1 MFQSLSGDNNR
12 ALWIG
17 KCNSPQC
24 NWGSLWKLPLKTT
37 CHLWCFCWESPW
49 PWDTLRGTEVILLVG
64 TDGSALG
71 AMPLSTQELRS
82 ITSPLLG
89 PNPCSFSVLV
99 QILRAAFWSLATL
112 PQAGSREKF
121 DRHLVCPALQN
132 NCPHLSVWIPL
143 STPKINLHCILEMR
157 IPLVSLEK
165 ERPSYLCTSYH
176 LTPPTEDY
184 TSVSYVSIFF
194 KKVSYI

>member
-1 MFQSLSGDNNR
+1 MILS
-12 ALWIG
+12 
-17 KCNSPQC
+17 
-24 NWGSLWKLPLKTT
+24 
-37 CHLWCFCWESPW
+37 
-49 PWDTLRGTEVILLVG
+49 VG
-64 TDGSALG
+64 TDGSALA
-71 AMPLSTQELRS
+71 AMPLSTQGLRS
-82 ITSPLLG
+82 IMSPLLG

-99 QILRAAFWSLATL
+99 QTLRAAFWSLATL
-112 PQAGSREKF
+112 PPAGSREKF

-132 NCPHLSVWIPL
+132 NCPHLSGWIPL

-165 ERPSYLCTSYH
+165 ERPYLCTSYH
-176 LTPPTEDY
+176 ITPPTEDY